1 VRRIAVGLQVAAA
14 SGSSGGQDVPLDS
27 RLRRFTWL
35 LLSAFLAAA
44 TPVASQETSDP
55 PSVTAAV
62 QVTRDPSPSRA
73 HASPQIARNPKTGE
87 LVIAATE
94 FRTSKTCN
102 VYISVDDGRSW
113 FDGGSPA
120 LQPYTDCGDDP
131 ISAANLTLQF
141 DKDGVLYLAHTA
153 HDPKVNADGR
163 PRNERPLHVLLAR
176 SRDSGRS
183 FETTMVYEAPQGATP
198 ADGRLANRRP
208 FVAVDPNEPARVYLA
223 WMQAGGTG
231 RPDRAMMASSTNG
244 GRTFGQPVEVGDE
257 RGAYQ
262 SRPAVDGDGVVHVV
276 TPTRGFT
283 PPTTAAPPPAPSDPA
298 TPSPPTTSPATTTTL
313 APIRPTNY
321 RSSSDQG
328 KTWSPIREIDQG
340 NAGFSFARK
349 QILAAD
355 PNSSML
361 YFVWYGNRNPRAQ
374 RPPAGNDDRD
384 IFIRTS
390 SDSGRTWSDAK
401 EVNDDAATPNIQ
413 HYDPGIAVAPN
424 GRLDI
429 VWFDFRHSPTPEGE
443 APGGNDGG
451 ANDVYYTYST
461 DQGQTLERNIR
472 ISDRTIDRR
481 IGVWSNNTHIHAHI
495 GITSSEDAVYFAWQ
509 DTRNGNPQ
517 FQSEDIYFASARFT
531 RNTAVNEDDS
541 GVPVPVQLAAAGLL
555 GMGLAMLIVLGVNR
569 SRAKT
574 GET

>member
-1 VRRIAVGLQVAAA
+1 MPRY
-14 SGSSGGQDVPLDS
+14 P
-27 RLRRFTWL
+27 RLRHITWL
-35 LLSAFLAAA
+35 LVLALVAVAA
-44 TPVASQETSDP
+44 PVASQESGGP

-62 QVTRDPSPSRA
+62 QVTRDPNPLRA
-73 HASPQIARNPKTGE
+73 YASPQIARNPKTGE

-94 FRTSKTCN
+94 FRTTKTCN
-102 VYISVDDGRSW
+102 VYISADDGRSW

-120 LQPYTDCGDDP
+120 LEPYTDCGDDP
-131 ISAANLTLQF
+131 ISAANLTVQF
-141 DKDGVLYLAHTA
+141 DRNGVLYVAHTA
-153 HDPKVNADGR
+153 HDPRVNTDGR
-163 PRNERPLHVLLAR
+163 PRNERPLHVLLGR
-176 SRDSGRS
+176 STDSGRT

-208 FVAVDPNEPARVYLA
+208 FIAVDPKTPSRVYMA

-231 RPDRAMMASSTNG
+231 RPDRAMFSSSTDG
-244 GRTFGQPVEVGDE
+244 GRTFGPPVEVGDE

-262 SRPAVDGDGVVHVV
+262 SRPAVDGDGVVHIV

-313 APIRPTNY
+313 APIRPTNH

-328 KTWSPIREIDQG
+328 RTWTPIREIDQG

-349 QILAAD
+349 QNLAAD

-374 RPPAGNDDRD
+374 RPPAGNDDRE
-384 IFIRTS
+384 IFIRVS
-390 SDSGRTWSDAK
+390 SDGGRTWSDAK
-401 EVNDDAATPNIQ
+401 EVNDDAPTPNIQ
-413 HYDPGIAVAPN
+413 HYDPGVSVAPN

-429 VWFDFRHSPTPEGE
+429 AWFDFRNSPTPEGE

-461 DQGQTLERNIR
+461 DRGGTLQRNIR

-481 IGVWSNNTHIHAHI
+481 IGVWSNNTHIHAHV
-495 GITSSEDAVYFAWQ
+495 GIASGEDAVYFAWQ

-517 FQSEDIYFASARFT
+517 FQAEDIYFASARFT
-531 RNTAVNEDDS
+531 QETAAEDDDS
-541 GVPVPVQLAAAGLL
+541 GVPTVVQLAAAGLV
-555 GMGLAMLIVLGVNR
+555 GMGLAMLIVLAVNR
-569 SRAKT
+569 RRTRAAPAP
-574 GET
+574 

>member
-1 VRRIAVGLQVAAA
+1 MPGDR
-14 SGSSGGQDVPLDS
+14 
-27 RLRRFTWL
+27 RLRHVSWL
-35 LLSAFLAAA
+35 VLSAVVAIA
-44 TPVASQETSDP
+44 TPVASQESSDP

-62 QVTRDPSPSRA
+62 QVTGDPNPTRA
-73 HASPQIARNPKTGE
+73 YASPQIARNPKTGE

-94 FRTSKTCN
+94 FRYKKTCN
-102 VYISVDDGRSW
+102 VFISADDGASW

-120 LQPYTDCGDDP
+120 LEPYSDCGDDP
-131 ISAANLTLQF
+131 ISAANLTVQF
-141 DKDGVLYLAHTA
+141 DKNGVLYLAHTA
-153 HDPKVNADGR
+153 HDPKVNDNR

-183 FETTMVYEAPQGATP
+183 FETTMVYQPPQGATP

-208 FVAVDPNEPARVYLA
+208 FVAIDPNEPSRVYLA
-223 WMQAGGTG
+223 WQQAGGTG
-231 RPDRAMMASSTNG
+231 KPDRAMFASSSDG
-244 GRTFGQPVEVGDE
+244 GRTFDQPVEVGDE

-262 SRPAVDGDGVVHVV
+262 SRPAVDGQGVIHIV

-283 PPTTAAPPPAPSDPA
+283 PPTTVAPPPAPSDPS
-298 TPSPPTTSPATTTTL
+298 TPSPPTTSAATTTTL
-313 APIRPTNY
+313 APIRPTNH

-328 KTWSPIREIDQG
+328 KTWSPIKEIDQG
-340 NAGFSFARK
+340 NAGFSFGRK
-349 QILAAD
+349 QNLAAD

-384 IFIRTS
+384 IFIRVS

-401 EVNDDAATPNIQ
+401 EVNDEAATPNIQ

-424 GRLDI
+424 GRLDL

-451 ANDVYYTYST
+451 ANDVYYTYSN
-461 DQGQTLERNIR
+461 DQGRTLERNMR
-472 ISDRTIDRR
+472 ISDRTIDRG
-481 IGVWSNNTHIHAHI
+481 IGVWSNNTHIHAHV

-509 DTRNGNPQ
+509 DTRNGDPQ
-517 FQSEDIYFASARFT
+517 FQSEDIYFASARFAQEAADDDDDGVP
-531 RNTAVNEDDS
+531 TAV
-541 GVPVPVQLAAAGLL
+541 QLVAAGLV
-555 GMGLAMLIVLGVNR
+555 GMGLAMLVVLVVNR
-569 SRAKT
+569 RKARA
-574 GET
+574 